1 MKDKTIAILETRL
14 GKQLAELVSKH
25 GGKPVHAPALAEVP
39 AIEPKAIA
47 ALVKG
52 LESRPATLA
61 IFQTGV
67 GTNALFSATDS
78 LGLTEQLLGLLAG
91 MTVAARGPKPTA
103 ALRSR
108 GVRIDAS
115 AKEPFT
121 TAELL
126 AALEGVDVREQRVLV
141 QRYGVANIDLEEALR
156 TRGAEVI
163 EITTYRWALPS
174 DTKPLILLMESLERG
189 EIDAVAITNAAQV
202 YNLFALAERLGQTAQ
217 LKASLKRT
225 LVASIGPVASEAL
238 QKYGIKAAVEASPP
252 KLGPFMSALE
262 KALGGERGRRKEEGG
277 TKI

>member
-14 GKQLAELVSKH
+14 GKQLSELVAKH

-39 AIEPKAIA
+39 AVEPNAIA
-47 ALVKG
+47 ALVRG
-52 LESRPATLA
+52 IEARPAKLA

-67 GTNALFSATDS
+67 GTTALFAATDS
-78 LGLTEQLLGLLAG
+78 LGLTDKLLGLLAG
-91 MTVAARGPKPTA
+91 MTVAVRGPKPTG

-108 GVRIDAS
+108 GVRIDVS

-126 AALEGVDVREQRVLV
+126 AALAAVNLEKQRVLV

-156 TRGAEVI
+156 SRGAEVI

-174 DTKPLILLMESLERG
+174 DTKPLIRLMELLERG
-189 EIDAVAITNAAQV
+189 EIDAVAVTNAAQI
-202 YNLFALAERLGQTAQ
+202 YNLFALAERMGQTVA
-217 LKASLKRT
+217 LRT
-225 LVASIGPVASEAL
+225 GLNRTVVASIGPVATEAL
-238 QKYGIKAAVEASPP
+238 KKYGVSVALEASPP

-262 KALGGERGRRKEEGG
+262 KALGAKG
-277 TKI
+277 

>member
-1 MKDKTIAILETRL
+1 MKDRTVAILETRL
-14 GKQLAELVSKH
+14 GRQLADLVAKR
-25 GGKPVHAPALAEVP
+25 GGKPVHAPALSEVP
-39 AIEPKAIA
+39 AIEPKAIV
-47 ALVKG
+47 ALVRD
-52 LESRPATLA
+52 LESRPARLA

-67 GTNALFSATDS
+67 GTTALFGATDS
-78 LGLTEQLLGLLAG
+78 LGLTEKLLGLLAA
-91 MTVAARGPKPTA
+91 MTVAVRGPKPTA

-108 GVRIDAS
+108 GVRIDIS

-126 AALEGVDVREQRVLV
+126 AALEDVDVEKQRVIV

-156 TRGAEVI
+156 IRGADVV

-174 DTKPLILLMESLERG
+174 DTKPLIRLMEALERG

-217 LKASLKRT
+217 LKASLRRT

-262 KALGGERGRRKEEGG
+262 KALAREG
-277 TKI
+277 